1 LACLN
6 AAAIFC
12 AAKVL
17 VGLDVKSTD
26 VLKIADA
33 FERWAGGEEIP
44 LMTRCGN
51 DGRLPTLLPWPARLP
66 DRFTEALG
74 MSAPSRVSRAQGCD
88 RNCSRSSASR
98 D

>member
-12 AAKVL
+12 AGKVL

-44 LMTRCGN
+44 
-51 DGRLPTLLPWPARLP
+51 
-66 DRFTEALG
+66 
-74 MSAPSRVSRAQGCD
+74 S
-88 RNCSRSSASR
+88 
-98 D
+98 